1 MHDQGGLFLTEP
13 IVGKRV
19 RRVWLDRAEA
29 NMPLLNGP
37 YWVKGVLTPLTRGAA
52 MGFCS
57 KCAVMQPSPGGR
69 QPGQGGF

>member
-13 IVGKRV
+13 VVGKRV

-37 YWVKGVLTPLTRGAA
+37 YWVKGVLVDLPWGFAA
-52 MGFCS
+52 S
-57 KCAVMQPSPGGR
+57 AL
-69 QPGQGGF
+69 